1 MEFNQTTLGTIYCMY
16 HNENN
21 PASSLFK
28 KGVVLLFLNQ
38 NVKLFKDKNFINSN
52 FEWESNEERDLTKFN
67 DISLLNIQKKI
78 NHSGLHFTEKCGG
91 SEINA
96 YGLIKI
102 WIKIMQEDEQLKG
115 DLNNALN
122 KDYVFPLNPEN
133 MQPHINEV
141 QEEISNNPLARIFLS

>member
-1 MEFNQTTLGTIYCMY
+1 MEFNQTTLGIIYCMY
-16 HNENN
+16 HNEDN

-28 KGVVLLFLNQ
+28 KGVVINFL
-38 NVKLFKDKNFINSN
+38 VRYKLFKGKNFINSN
-52 FEWESNEERDLTKFN
+52 FEWESNERKDLIKFN
-67 DISLLNIQKKI
+67 DISLLNIQKII
-78 NHSGLHFTEKCGG
+78 NHSRLDFTEKCGG

-122 KDYVFPLNPEN
+122 KDYVFPLNPN
-133 MQPHINEV
+133 MQRHINEV
-141 QEEISNNPLARIFLS
+141 EEEISNNPLARIFLS

>member
-1 MEFNQTTLGTIYCMY
+1 MEFNQTTLGIIFCMY
-16 HNENN
+16 NNEDN

-28 KGVVLLFLNQ
+28 KGVVIHFL
-38 NVKLFKDKNFINSN
+38 VRYKLFKGKNFINSN
-52 FEWESNEERDLTKFN
+52 FEWESNERKDLIKFN
-67 DISLLNIQKKI
+67 DISLLNIQKII
-78 NHSGLHFTEKCGG
+78 NHSKLDFTEKCGG

-115 DLNNALN
+115 DLNNALK

-133 MQPHINEV
+133 RQRHINEV
-141 QEEISNNPLARIFLS
+141 EEEISNNPLARIFLS

>member
-28 KGVVLLFLNQ
+28 KGVILSFLNQ
-38 NVKLFKDKNFINSN
+38 SHKLFKGKNFINSN
-52 FEWESNEERDLTKFN
+52 FEWESNERKDLIKFN
-67 DISLLNIQKKI
+67 DISLLNIQKII
-78 NHSGLHFTEKCGG
+78 NHSRLDFTEKCGG

-122 KDYVFPLNPEN
+122 KDYVFPLNPN
-133 MQPHINEV
+133 MQRHINEV
-141 QEEISNNPLARIFLS
+141 EEEISNNPLARIFLS

>member
-1 MEFNQTTLGTIYCMY
+1 MEFNQTTLGIIFCMY
-16 HNENN
+16 HNEDN

-28 KGVVLLFLNQ
+28 KGVVIKFL
-38 NVKLFKDKNFINSN
+38 VRYKLFKGKNFINSN
-52 FEWESNEERDLTKFN
+52 FEWESNERKDLIKFN
-67 DISLLNIQKKI
+67 DISLLNIQKI
-78 NHSGLHFTEKCGG
+78 IYHSRLDFTKKCGG

-115 DLNNALN
+115 DLNNALK

-133 MQPHINEV
+133 RQRHINEV
-141 QEEISNNPLARIFLS
+141 EEEISNNPLARIFLS

>member
-1 MEFNQTTLGTIYCMY
+1 MEFNQTTLGIIFCMY

-28 KGVVLLFLNQ
+28 KGVVLDFLNQ
-38 NVKLFKDKNFINSN
+38 NVKLFKGKNFINSN

-67 DISLLNIQKKI
+67 DISLLNIQKII
-78 NHSGLHFTEKCGG
+78 NLSGLHFTEKFGG

-122 KDYVFPLNPEN
+122 KDYVFPLNPN
-133 MQPHINEV
+133 MQRHINEV
-141 QEEISNNPLARIFLS
+141 EEEISNNPLARIFLS

>member
-1 MEFNQTTLGTIYCMY
+1 MEFNQTTLGIIFCMY

-28 KGVVLLFLNQ
+28 KGVVIKFL
-38 NVKLFKDKNFINSN
+38 VRYKLFKGKNFINSN

-67 DISLLNIQKKI
+67 DISLLNIQKII
-78 NHSGLHFTEKCGG
+78 NLSGLHFTEKCGG

-122 KDYVFPLNPEN
+122 KDYVFPLNPN
-133 MQPHINEV
+133 MQRHINEV
-141 QEEISNNPLARIFLS
+141 EEEISNNPLARIFLS